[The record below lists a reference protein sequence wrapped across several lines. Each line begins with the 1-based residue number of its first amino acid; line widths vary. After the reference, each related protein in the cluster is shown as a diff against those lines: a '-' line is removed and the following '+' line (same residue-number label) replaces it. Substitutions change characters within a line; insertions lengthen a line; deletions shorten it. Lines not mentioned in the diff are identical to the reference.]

1 MISEKKDLENE
12 YKSMLEKN
20 QQEMEEM
27 QKSFNQ
33 RLEEAK
39 AQVSFKTT
47 PPTGLD
53 KQNFQ
58 HKIVNIFF
66 PIIFSICLG

>member
-39 AQVSFKTT
+39 AQVR
-47 PPTGLD
+47 
-53 KQNFQ
+53 QN
-58 HKIVNIFF
+58 
-66 PIIFSICLG
+66 P

>member
-1 MISEKKDLENE
+1 MVFIISEKKDLENE

-39 AQVSFKTT
+39 AQVSFY
-47 PPTGLD
+47 P
-53 KQNFQ
+53 
-58 HKIVNIFF
+58 
-66 PIIFSICLG
+66 

>member
-33 RLEEAK
+33 RLQEAK
-39 AQVSFKTT
+39 AQVSYQTT
-47 PPTGLD
+47 HRTGLD
-53 KQNFQ
+53 KQ
-58 HKIVNIFF
+58 K
-66 PIIFSICLG
+66 SSA

>member
-39 AQVSFKTT
+39 AQVSFN
-47 PPTGLD
+47 P
-53 KQNFQ
+53 
-58 HKIVNIFF
+58 
-66 PIIFSICLG
+66 